1 MRNGERRRVV
11 ITGIGMITPLGSSV
25 EKSWE
30 GLLAGRSGIGQIT
43 RFDPTGLETT
53 IAGEVGDFDP
63 LEYMDRKEMRRADR
77 FVQFAVAVA
86 TQALGDAKLQI
97 TPELAPRVGVAFGS
111 GIGGV
116 ETLVDNLLSH
126 AADPRRVS
134 AFMIPMMI
142 IDMAAGEIA
151 MKFGAKGPNMG
162 HVSACASSGHS
173 VGEATETI
181 RRGQADVM
189 LAGGAEAGLIP
200 VAIAAFN
207 QAHAISRRNDAPEK
221 ASRPFDKER
230 DGFVFSEGAACL
242 VLEGLDHARSRGAR
256 ILAEVVGYG
265 VSSDAFHVT
274 APPPGGEGAVRAMQM
289 AIADAGADPA
299 KIGYVN
305 AHGTS
310 TPANDGAETA
320 ALKTVFGDHARRLPI
335 SSTKSMT
342 GHTLGAAGAIE
353 AGICVLAMRDGM
365 LPPTINQEVP
375 DPECD
380 LDYVPNASR
389 KASVDL
395 SLSNSMGFGG
405 HNVALVMRRWDDAA

>member
-86 TQALGDAKLQI
+86 TQALGDAQLQI

-116 ETLVDNLLSH
+116 ETLVDNILSH

-181 RRGQADVM
+181 PRGQADVM
-189 LAGGAEAGLIP
+189 LAGGARGRVPTGGPPSLHP
-200 VAIAAFN
+200 DHTDVPPDHVAQQAF
-207 QAHAISRRNDAPEK
+207 
-221 ASRPFDKER
+221 
-230 DGFVFSEGAACL
+230 
-242 VLEGLDHARSRGAR
+242 
-256 ILAEVVGYG
+256 
-265 VSSDAFHVT
+265 
-274 APPPGGEGAVRAMQM
+274 
-289 AIADAGADPA
+289 
-299 KIGYVN
+299 
-305 AHGTS
+305 
-310 TPANDGAETA
+310 
-320 ALKTVFGDHARRLPI
+320 
-335 SSTKSMT
+335 
-342 GHTLGAAGAIE
+342 
-353 AGICVLAMRDGM
+353 
-365 LPPTINQEVP
+365 
-375 DPECD
+375 
-380 LDYVPNASR
+380 
-389 KASVDL
+389 
-395 SLSNSMGFGG
+395 
-405 HNVALVMRRWDDAA
+405 